1 MDDTLFEP
9 SRLSADTPWKVLIAD
24 DEPEV
29 HEVTR
34 LVLGGFRFEERPL
47 SFLSAYSAAEAFEL
61 IRTQP
66 DIAVLLLDVVMET
79 EHAGLEIVRRIR
91 QELGNHRVRI
101 VLRTGQPGQAPEQHV
116 ISSYDI
122 NDYKEKTELTAAR
135 FQTTLF
141 VALRGYRDLMTIETS
156 KQGLEQVI
164 DASADIF
171 SQREGRSFA
180 AKVLKHLARLSQ
192 TDGITLLCRIEDTE
206 ADQQRY
212 PIALSTAPHADLVGR
227 EAGQVLPDSHM
238 ASLNTA
244 LHNRSHVFGS
254 DHYVLHFIDNN
265 ERESL
270 LYIGEGGVIGDVER
284 KLLEVFSTN
293 VSIAY
298 KNLHLNQDLVDSQL
312 EMIWLLAGAAE
323 TRSRET
329 ANHVLRVG
337 LLAELL
343 GRAAGL
349 DAKAAE
355 NLRLAAPLHDIGKIG
370 IPDAILNKPGSH
382 TPEET
387 VIMRSHAQ
395 LGAQM
400 LGNSKRPLLQLAS
413 RICLEHHENW
423 DGSGYPN
430 GLHGEAISLEGRVV
444 ALADVFD
451 ALGSTRVYKAPWPRE
466 RIREF
471 LIEQTGRKFDPR
483 LIDLL
488 FDRWDDA
495 EALRTQYPD
504 T

>member
-1 MDDTLFEP
+1 VDTNPFEA
-9 SRLSADTPWKVLIAD
+9 SRTCAEAPWKVLIAD

-34 LVLGGFRFEERPL
+34 LVLGGFRFEERGID
-47 SFLSAYSAAEAFEL
+47 FLSAYSAADAFDI
-61 IRTQP
+61 IRQQP

-79 EHAGLEIVRRIR
+79 EHAGLDIVRRIR
-91 QELGNHRVRI
+91 RELGNHRVRI
-101 VLRTGQPGQAPEQHV
+101 VLRTGQPGQAPEQEV
-116 ISSYDI
+116 ISAYDI

-141 VALRGYRDLMTIETS
+141 VALRGYRDLMALEAS

-164 DASADIF
+164 EASAEIF
-171 SQREGRSFA
+171 SQREDGGFA
-180 AKVLKHLARLSQ
+180 AHVLKHLARISPG
-192 TDGITLLCRIEDTE
+192 DGITLLCRI
-206 ADQQRY
+206 AHPSLPQPPL
-212 PIALSTAPHADLVGR
+212 PIALASPPYTEMVGR
-227 EAGQVLPDSHM
+227 DARQLLPAAHL
-238 ASLNTA
+238 ASLNAA
-244 LHNRSHVFGS
+244 LQARGHVFGT
-254 DHYVLHFIDNN
+254 DHFVLHFIDGNDGA
-265 ERESL
+265 SL
-270 LYIGEGGVIGDVER
+270 LYLGDSRVTGEVER

-293 VSIAY
+293 VTLAY

-343 GRAAGL
+343 ARAAGQ

-387 VIMRSHAQ
+387 AIMRTHAQ

-400 LGNSKRPLLQLAS
+400 LAPSKRPLLQLAS
-413 RICLEHHENW
+413 RICMEHHENW

-430 GLHGEAISLEGRVV
+430 GLLGEAISLEGRIV
-444 ALADVFD
+444 ALVDVFD
-451 ALGSTRVYKAPWPRE
+451 ALGSTRVYKAPWSRPQ
-466 RIREF
+466 IREF
-471 LIEQTGRKFDPR
+471 LVEQTGRKFDPQ
-483 LIDLL
+483 LVNLL
-488 FDRWDDA
+488 FEHWDAAD
-495 EALRTQYPD
+495 ALRLQYPD

>member
-1 MDDTLFEP
+1 
-9 SRLSADTPWKVLIAD
+9 
-24 DEPEV
+24 
-29 HEVTR
+29 
-34 LVLGGFRFEERPL
+34 
-47 SFLSAYSAAEAFEL
+47 
-61 IRTQP
+61 
-66 DIAVLLLDVVMET
+66 
-79 EHAGLEIVRRIR
+79 
-91 QELGNHRVRI
+91 
-101 VLRTGQPGQAPEQHV
+101 
-116 ISSYDI
+116 
-122 NDYKEKTELTAAR
+122 
-135 FQTTLF
+135 
-141 VALRGYRDLMTIETS
+141 
-156 KQGLEQVI
+156 
-164 DASADIF
+164 
-171 SQREGRSFA
+171 
-180 AKVLKHLARLSQ
+180 
-192 TDGITLLCRIEDTE
+192 
-206 ADQQRY
+206 
-212 PIALSTAPHADLVGR
+212 
-227 EAGQVLPDSHM
+227 
-238 ASLNTA
+238 
-244 LHNRSHVFGS
+244 
-254 DHYVLHFIDNN
+254 
-265 ERESL
+265 
-270 LYIGEGGVIGDVER
+270 
-284 KLLEVFSTN
+284 
-293 VSIAY
+293 
-298 KNLHLNQDLVDSQL
+298 
-312 EMIWLLAGAAE
+312 
-323 TRSRET
+323 
-329 ANHVLRVG
+329 
-337 LLAELL
+337 LAELL

>member
-1 MDDTLFEP
+1 MEAKLLEP
-9 SRLSADTPWKVLIAD
+9 LIASSESPWKVLIAD

-34 LVLGGFRFEERPL
+34 LVLGGFRFEDRAL
-47 SFLSAYSAAEAFEL
+47 AFLSAYSAAEAFEM
-61 IRTQP
+61 IRQQP

-91 QELGNHRVRI
+91 HELGNHQVRI
-101 VLRTGQPGQAPEQHV
+101 VLRTGQPGQAPEQEV
-116 ISSYDI
+116 ISAYDI

-141 VALRGYRDLMTIETS
+141 VALRGYRDLMTIEAS

-164 DASADIF
+164 EASAEIF
-171 SQREGRSFA
+171 SQREDSSFA
-180 AKVLKHLARLSQ
+180 ANVLKHLSRLSPG
-192 TDGITLLCRIEDTE
+192 DGITLLCRVDNTDEPG
-206 ADQQRY
+206 QRY
-212 PIALSTAPHADLVGR
+212 PIALTTSPHVDLVGR
-227 EAGQVLPDSHM
+227 DASKVLPASHM
-238 ASLNTA
+238 DSLRTA
-244 LHNRSHVFGS
+244 LLARNHVFGS
-254 DHYVLHFIDNN
+254 DHYVLHFIDGNAH
-265 ERESL
+265 ESL
-270 LYIGEGGVIGDVER
+270 LYVGEGGLIGEVER
-284 KLLEVFSTN
+284 KLMEVFSTN

-337 LLAELL
+337 LLAEML
-343 GRAAGL
+343 
-349 DAKAAE
+349 AKAAGQDAKSSE

-370 IPDAILNKPGSH
+370 IPDAILNKPGAH

-387 VIMRSHAQ
+387 AIMRTHAQ

-400 LGNSKRPLLQLAS
+400 LAPSKRPLLQLAS

-430 GLHGEAISLEGRVV
+430 GLQGEAISLEGRIV
-444 ALADVFD
+444 ALVDVFD
-451 ALGSTRVYKAPWPRE
+451 ALGSTRVYKVPWPQSK
-466 RIREF
+466 IREF
-471 LIEQTGRKFDPR
+471 LVEQTGRKFDPR
-483 LIDLL
+483 LVDLL
-488 FDRWDDA
+488 FAHWDAA
-495 EALRTQYPD
+495 EALRLQYPD

>member
-1 MDDTLFEP
+1 MDANFFEAT
-9 SRLSADTPWKVLIAD
+9 RISADTPWKVLIAD

-34 LVLGGFRFEERPL
+34 LVLGSFRFEERPL
-47 SFLSAYSAAEAFEL
+47 TFLSAYSAAEAFEL
-61 IRTQP
+61 IQSQP

-91 QELGNHRVRI
+91 QELGNHCVRI
-101 VLRTGQPGQAPEQHV
+101 VLRTGQPGQAPEQDV

-141 VALRGYRDLMTIETS
+141 VALRSYRDLMTIESS

-171 SQREGRSFA
+171 SQRENASFSEM
-180 AKVLKHLARLSQ
+180 VLKHLSRLSQ
-192 TDGITLLCRIEDTE
+192 GDGITLLCRINHCTTL
-206 ADQQRY
+206 QHRF
-212 PIALSTAPHADLVGR
+212 PIALATSPHAALVGR
-227 EAGQVLPDSHM
+227 DAEQVLPPSHM
-238 ASLNTA
+238 ASLDAA
-244 LHNRSHVFGS
+244 LRDRSHVFAE
-254 DHYVLHFIDNN
+254 DHYVLHFIDSN
-265 ERESL
+265 EHESL
-270 LYIGEGGVIGDVER
+270 LYIGEGGVIGDVNR

-293 VSIAY
+293 ISIAY
-298 KNLHLNQDLVDSQL
+298 KNLHLNQELVDSQL

-343 GRAAGL
+343 GRAAGM
-349 DAKAAE
+349 DISAAE

-387 VIMRSHAQ
+387 IIMRSHAQ

-400 LGNSKRPLLQLAS
+400 LGNSKRPLLQLAA

-423 DGSGYPN
+423 DGSGYPR
-430 GLHGEAISLEGRVV
+430 GLQGEVISLEGRIV

-466 RIREF
+466 RIRDF
-471 LIEQTGRKFDPR
+471 LIEQTGRKFDPH

-488 FDRWDDA
+488 FARWDDA
-495 EALRTQYPD
+495 EALRKQYPD
-504 T
+504 S